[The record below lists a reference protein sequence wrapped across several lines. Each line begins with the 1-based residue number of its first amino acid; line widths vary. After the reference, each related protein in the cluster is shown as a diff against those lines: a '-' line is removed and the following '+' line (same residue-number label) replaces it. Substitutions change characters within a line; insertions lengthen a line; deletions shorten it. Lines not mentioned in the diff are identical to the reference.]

1 MADLA
6 FEDLDGYYYIV
17 DVKTHRLS
25 TKFNMPNLTSVERL
39 ARFYEDDK
47 NYFVV
52 LMDVSRGP
60 WKKNGALHS
69 VIRVSDQ
76 AATSACSRTSLR
88 RW

>member
-1 MADLA
+1 MKWLLSVLLLLVLA
-6 FEDLDGYYYIV
+6 TVAFAYYLARRGI
-17 DVKTHRLS
+17 KHT
-25 TKFNMPNLTSVERL
+25 LTSL
-39 ARFYEDDK
+39 
-47 NYFVV
+47 NW
-52 LMDVSRGP
+52 DVSRGS